1 MDTGGLFCN
10 LEIMDFFVYN
20 ESFCWFFV
28 NGSFEFWNKI

>member
-1 MDTGGLFCN
+1 MMLVVFCN
-10 LEIMDFFVYN
+10 LEIMDFFVCN